1 MFATNFPPRWRSR
14 LVGGAGRD
22 TGSGQGQGRACRA
35 CLILHAKCAAD
46 GACAGAL
53 WARRAPARAPSRAAH
68 PRRQRAG
75 RSLKT
80 GARRAGSAGRAML
93 GARRSTPQH
102 EAYGGGRDASPPVD
116 NAYGRW
122 GGLWSTKR
130 GGPAGRPGEPRMWPF
145 SSWPRGSWAHQAWRG
160 SRRRGSRR
168 RASGAHEPKTK
179 TRLHKIFAQR
189 EGV

>member
-1 MFATNFPPRWRSR
+1 MGRGGPAVRAGSCLPIVPQTARVQALCGRGEPLPWRP
-14 LVGGAGRD
+14 GA
-22 TGSGQGQGRACRA
+22 Q
-35 CLILHAKCAAD
+35 
-46 GACAGAL
+46 
-53 WARRAPARAPSRAAH
+53 AH

-80 GARRAGSAGRAML
+80 GARRAGSAGRGML

-122 GGLWSTKR
+122 GGLWTKR

-145 SSWPRGSWAHQAWRG
+145 SSWPRGSWAH
-160 SRRRGSRR
+160 
-168 RASGAHEPKTK
+168 
-179 TRLHKIFAQR
+179 
-189 EGV
+189 